1 MGKDEI
7 LESAL
12 RVYLR
17 NPKATVHE
25 IAEEAGVSKSTIF
38 YYFKNKSNLQKE
50 LLLYAI
56 RKFSPWESTIEDA
69 VRRWLRSTVENPGL
83 TRLFYTLFDDLSK
96 SDPEFVREVCERS
109 FKRIAEL
116 LEREG
121 FRNARDL
128 ATLLLAILD
137 GLSLYAIYIDLDVTK
152 CEDTILRMLERM
164 KDEG

>member
-1 MGKDEI
+1 MGREDI
-7 LESAL
+7 LEAAL
-12 RVYLR
+12 RVYLK

-38 YYFKNKSNLQKE
+38 YYFKNKGNLQKE

-56 RKFSPWESTIEDA
+56 RKFSPWDSSIEDA

-96 SDPEFVREVCERS
+96 SDPEFVRDVCERS
-109 FKRIAEL
+109 FRRIAEL

-121 FRNARDL
+121 FKNSKDL

-152 CEDTILRMLERM
+152 YEDTILKILGRMR
-164 KDEG
+164 DEV